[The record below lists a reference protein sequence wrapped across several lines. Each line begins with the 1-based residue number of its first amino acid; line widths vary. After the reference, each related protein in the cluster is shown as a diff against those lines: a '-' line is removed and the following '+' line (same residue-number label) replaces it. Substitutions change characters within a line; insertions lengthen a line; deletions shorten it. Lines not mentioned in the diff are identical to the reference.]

1 MKATYKNKIKLRS
14 SKEIGFIKKKKN
26 KKFKKKWIFKK
37 KKKKK
42 EFSYDVGL
50 LILIKREFYIIF
62 K

>member
-1 MKATYKNKIKLRS
+1 MKGTYKNKIKLRS
-14 SKEIGFIKKKKN
+14 SKEIGFIYKKKKL
-26 KKFKKKWIFKK
+26 
-37 KKKKK
+37 